1 MDGLKSYN
9 LQKFLLSCYFPSENI
24 FVLVSVLEPSE
35 IPSFCSE
42 KYVNGEGG
50 EGGAV
55 GSGGLCIKRN
65 GPHDI
70 NSYAEENLQPSTYRC
85 AWGSRR

>member
-50 EGGAV
+50 GG
-55 GSGGLCIKRN
+55 GG
-65 GPHDI
+65 GW
-70 NSYAEENLQPSTYRC
+70 E
-85 AWGSRR
+85 WGVVY